1 MNALNS
7 IVWWQSHSFPKWN
20 PRKANKRLIATLPD
34 SEIVINSPL
43 RNDMQYS
50 NRDSKHSSRRLQAL
64 RFCRLAELCY
74 FLANMTKRIGV
85 LLSGRGSNFEALA
98 DSVAAGRI
106 PDAEIALVVSNR
118 ENAPGIE
125 RARARGISAQV
136 IPSKGLEREA
146 YDRLVVAALQEKKV
160 DLVCL
165 AGYMRLVSPFFVSS
179 FRERI
184 LNIHPSLLPAFPG
197 LESQRQAL
205 EHGVKFTG
213 CTVHFVD
220 ENLDAGPIVL
230 QAVVPVEDGDTP
242 ETLAERILREEHR
255 IYSEAVRIVL
265 EGRYRIENR
274 RVLVAPLKNSES
286 K

>member
-1 MNALNS
+1 
-7 IVWWQSHSFPKWN
+7 
-20 PRKANKRLIATLPD
+20 
-34 SEIVINSPL
+34 
-43 RNDMQYS
+43 
-50 NRDSKHSSRRLQAL
+50 
-64 RFCRLAELCY
+64 
-74 FLANMTKRIGV
+74 MTKKRIGV

-106 PDAEIALVVSNR
+106 PNAEIAIVISNR

-125 RARARGISAQV
+125 KARTRGIQAQV
-136 IPSKGLEREA
+136 IPSRGLEREP
-146 YDRLVVAALQEKKV
+146 YDRLVIAALEEKKV

-165 AGYMRLVSPFFVSS
+165 AGYMRLLSPAFVAA
-179 FRERI
+179 FRGRI

-205 EHGVKFTG
+205 EYGAKFSG

-220 ENLDAGPIVL
+220 ENLDAGPIIL
-230 QAVVPVEDGDTP
+230 QAAVPIRDDDTP
-242 ETLAERILREEHR
+242 ETLSERVLKEEHR

-265 EGRYRIENR
+265 EGRYRMDGR
-274 RVLVAPLKNSES
+274 RVLTNLVASAEK